1 MSFKNSPSKT
11 SWNSICH
18 FKASRKC
25 TLWSTLS
32 LVVSIGMVLS
42 EDLILFRQCCYVT
55 CLLVDPFILSVSGSV
70 DVPVDSLEMGVEV
83 EKWYPVTMESNKTNG
98 GEASSIRLR
107 FKYQVYFFLWSVLK
121 LLFCFNHSLA
131 TVTYAM
137 LPCNWCTRSS
147 CLSLYRKSPSFQS
160 RVMLNCQRY
169 YIFSFF
175 FVSWS

>member
-1 MSFKNSPSKT
+1 
-11 SWNSICH
+11 
-18 FKASRKC
+18 
-25 TLWSTLS
+25 
-32 LVVSIGMVLS
+32 MVLS

-107 FKYQVYFFLWSVLK
+107 FKYQVYFFFMMRSVLK

-137 LPCNWCTRSS
+137 LPCN
-147 CLSLYRKSPSFQS
+147 
-160 RVMLNCQRY
+160 
-169 YIFSFF
+169 
-175 FVSWS
+175 